1 MPQHTLTSLL
11 VLYPA
16 VALLTV
22 LVTRA
27 RSGLEDGS
35 LRPEAAW
42 VRTAAVFPVSH
53 LSYVFLPLLGLC
65 LALSLLLVRPFHRAD
80 RAEGEVLRGTIIV

>member
-1 MPQHTLTSLL
+1 M
-11 VLYPA
+11 LYPA

-42 VRTAAVFPVSH
+42 VRTEEE
-53 LSYVFLPLLGLC
+53 LSTNPREF
-65 LALSLLLVRPFHRAD
+65 
-80 RAEGEVLRGTIIV
+80 